1 MSTWEDRRG
10 QFQKGKEVV
19 PPPAEG
25 RAFGT
30 GVLETV
36 RRASVSSANSL
47 EKTPS
52 GKASTGEPS
61 SPTRSRRRSSN
72 QGMFGNLQ
80 SHKRGSEDYS
90 ERRTSHGEM
99 TGAPGGMFSGWY
111 NATFRGYQTQQAKV
125 DAQVPAVAKKE
136 SRKGV
141 ME

>member
-10 QFQKGKEVV
+10 QFQKGHS
-19 PPPAEG
+19 PPAEG

-80 SHKRGSEDYS
+80 SHKRGSEDYT

-111 NATFRGYQTQQAKV
+111 NATFRGYQTQQAKQDV
-125 DAQVPAVAKKE
+125 QVPAVAQKE

>member
-1 MSTWEDRRG
+1 
-10 QFQKGKEVV
+10 
-19 PPPAEG
+19 
-25 RAFGT
+25 
-30 GVLETV
+30 
-36 RRASVSSANSL
+36 
-47 EKTPS
+47 
-52 GKASTGEPS
+52 
-61 SPTRSRRRSSN
+61 
-72 QGMFGNLQ
+72 MFGNLQ